1 MTKGAVLQTT
11 AVMVLAVLAGFIAFI
26 PLFGV
31 LFSGPVNVAEWSAG
45 NVLAASV
52 TLIAYF
58 IGGYLI
64 GRWSRRSWGLA
75 AVLAWPCVLSS
86 LANLAGGTG
95 ISLAVVVLVVP
106 AAVALTGGYLGGL
119 HDR

>member
-1 MTKGAVLQTT
+1 MTKSSVLQAT
-11 AVMVLAVLAGFIAFI
+11 AVIVLAVVTGFVAFI

-31 LFSGPVNVAEWSAG
+31 LFSGPVNVGEWSAD
-45 NVLAASV
+45 NMLAASV

-64 GRWSRRSWGLA
+64 GRWNRALWGLA

-95 ISLAVVVLVVP
+95 ISLAVIVLIVP
-106 AAVALTGGYLGGL
+106 ATVALIGGYLGGL